1 MKYHANVDAI
11 ECMPMLNKR
20 KAISPIIATLI
31 LIVITVIA
39 GIFLYSF
46 VSGYLG
52 TLSGTT
58 NQPPPNIQF
67 IASSVKPYQKAPPS
81 SSKLPPGTTYY
92 IYNFT
97 FTAENAGTSAV
108 TLETNALVINASN
121 GQSIGIAKVYTG
133 PYGGTTPVTIAPNSE
148 LTFTAMYNFSTS
160 PLPAGNYYVKFTTT
174 SGYTIQSPTVYVS

>member
-1 MKYHANVDAI
+1 MKQ
-11 ECMPMLNKR
+11 KR

-46 VSGYLG
+46 VSGYMG

-67 IASSVKPYQKAPPS
+67 IASSVKPGS
-81 SSKLPPGTTYY
+81 NGGY
-92 IYNFT
+92 IFT
-97 FTAENAGTSAV
+97 FTAENLGTTGV
-108 TLETNALVINASN
+108 TLETNALVINANN
-121 GQSIGIAKVYTG
+121 GQSIGTVSVN
-133 PYGGTTPVTIAPNSE
+133 GGTTPLTIAPNSE
-148 LTFTAMYNFSTS
+148 STFTVIYNSS
-160 PLPAGNYYVKFTTT
+160 PTLSPGNYYIKFTTT

>member
-1 MKYHANVDAI
+1 
-11 ECMPMLNKR
+11 
-20 KAISPIIATLI
+20 

-58 NQPPPNIQF
+58 NQPPPNVQF
-67 IASSVKPYQKAPPS
+67 IASSVKPYQS
-81 SSKLPPGTTYY
+81 NNYY

-97 FTAENAGTSAV
+97 FTAENAGMSAV

-133 PYGGTTPVTIAPNSE
+133 PNGVITPVTIAPNSE
-148 LTFTAMYNFSTS
+148 ATFTAMYNFSTS

>member
-1 MKYHANVDAI
+1 MKQ
-11 ECMPMLNKR
+11 KR

-58 NQPPPNIQF
+58 NQPPPNVQF
-67 IASSVKPYQKAPPS
+67 IASSVKTYQS
-81 SSKLPPGTTYY
+81 NNYY

-121 GQSIGIAKVYTG
+121 GQSMGIAKVYTG
-133 PYGGTTPVTIAPNSE
+133 ANSKTTPVTIAPNSE
-148 LTFTAMYNFSTS
+148 LTFYALYKKTTLSS
-160 PLPAGNYYVKFTTT
+160 GNYYIKFTTT

>member
-1 MKYHANVDAI
+1 MKQ
-11 ECMPMLNKR
+11 KR

-46 VSGYLG
+46 VSGYMG
-52 TLSGTT
+52 ILSGTT
-58 NQPPPNIQF
+58 NQPPPNVQF
-67 IASSVKPYQKAPPS
+67 IASSVKPYQSPS
-81 SSKLPPGTTYY
+81 KSNTYY

-97 FTAENAGTSAV
+97 FTAENLGTAGV
-108 TLETNALVINASN
+108 TIETNALVINASN
-121 GQSIGIAKVYTG
+121 GQVIGTAKVYTG
-133 PYGGTTPVTIAPNSE
+133 PNGVITPVTIAPNSE
-148 LTFTAMYNFSTS
+148 STFTAMYNFSTS

>member
-1 MKYHANVDAI
+1 MKQ
-11 ECMPMLNKR
+11 KR

-52 TLSGTT
+52 TLSGTA

-67 IASSVKPYQKAPPS
+67 IASSVSPNNNNGYS
-81 SSKLPPGTTYY
+81 FS
-92 IYNFT
+92 FT
-97 FTAENAGTSAV
+97 VENAGTSAV
-108 TLETNALVINASN
+108 TIETNALVINASN
-121 GQSIGIAKVYTG
+121 GQLMG
-133 PYGGTTPVTIAPNSE
+133 PASVTVTVSGKTTQGTIPPNSE
-148 LTFTAMYNFSTS
+148 ATITVTYTS
-160 PLPAGNYYVKFTTT
+160 SSPSLSPGNYYVKFTTT

>member
-1 MKYHANVDAI
+1 MKQ
-11 ECMPMLNKR
+11 KR

-46 VSGYLG
+46 VSGYMG

-67 IASSVKPYQKAPPS
+67 IASSVSPNSPNNSGYTFS
-81 SSKLPPGTTYY
+81 FTVENLGTTGV
-92 IYNFT
+92 T
-97 FTAENAGTSAV
+97 F
-108 TLETNALVINASN
+108 ETNALLINASN
-121 GQSIGIAKVYTG
+121 GQSIRPV
-133 PYGGTTPVTIAPNSE
+133 PVNGGTTPVTIAPNSE
-148 LTFTAMYNFSTS
+148 ATITAMYNFSTT
-160 PLPAGNYYVKFTTT
+160 PLPPGNYYVKFTTT

>member
-1 MKYHANVDAI
+1 MKQ
-11 ECMPMLNKR
+11 KR

-58 NQPPPNIQF
+58 NQPPPNVQF
-67 IASSVKPYQKAPPS
+67 IASSVKPGS
-81 SSKLPPGTTYY
+81 NGEY
-92 IYNFT
+92 IFT
-97 FTAENAGTSAV
+97 FTAENLGTTGV
-108 TLETNALVINASN
+108 TLETNGLLINASN
-121 GQSIGIAKVYTG
+121 GQLVGTVYVYTG
-133 PYGGTTPVTIAPNSE
+133 PNGGTTPVTIAPNSE
-148 LTFTAMYNFSTS
+148 ATFTAMYNYTS
-160 PLPAGNYYVKFTTT
+160 LLEAGNYYIKFTTT

>member
-1 MKYHANVDAI
+1 MKQ
-11 ECMPMLNKR
+11 KR

-46 VSGYLG
+46 VSGYMG

-58 NQPPPNIQF
+58 NQPLPNVQF
-67 IASSVKPYQKAPPS
+67 IGSSVKV
-81 SSKLPPGTTYY
+81 SKN
-92 IYNFT
+92 INFT

-121 GQSIGIAKVYTG
+121 GQSIGIAKVSTV
-133 PYGGTTPVTIAPNSE
+133 PTGTTPVTIAPNNE
-148 LTFTAMYNFSTS
+148 LTFCAIFDNSS
-160 PLPAGNYYVKFTTT
+160 ALPAGNYFVKFTTT
-174 SGYTIQSPTVYVS
+174 SGYTIQSPTLYFS

>member
-1 MKYHANVDAI
+1 MKQ
-11 ECMPMLNKR
+11 KR

-46 VSGYLG
+46 VSGYMG

-67 IASSVKPYQKAPPS
+67 IASSAKVS
-81 SSKLPPGTTYY
+81 SSSTK
-92 IYNFT
+92 YNFT

-121 GQSIGIAKVYTG
+121 GQSIGIAEVYTG

-148 LTFTAMYNFSTS
+148 STFTAIYLSS
-160 PLPAGNYYVKFTTT
+160 SALPAGNYYVKFTTT

>member
-1 MKYHANVDAI
+1 MKQ
-11 ECMPMLNKR
+11 KR

-67 IASSVKPYQKAPPS
+67 IASSLTSTPP
-81 SSKLPPGTTYY
+81 
-92 IYNFT
+92 
-97 FTAENAGTSAV
+97 
-108 TLETNALVINASN
+108 
-121 GQSIGIAKVYTG
+121 
-133 PYGGTTPVTIAPNSE
+133 
-148 LTFTAMYNFSTS
+148 
-160 PLPAGNYYVKFTTT
+160 
-174 SGYTIQSPTVYVS
+174 

>member
-1 MKYHANVDAI
+1 MKQ
-11 ECMPMLNKR
+11 KR

-46 VSGYLG
+46 VSGYMG

-67 IASSVKPYQKAPPS
+67 IASSAKVS
-81 SSKLPPGTTYY
+81 STE
-92 IYNFT
+92 YNFT

-121 GQSIGIAKVYTG
+121 GQSIGIAEVYTG
-133 PYGGTTPVTIAPNSE
+133 AKNKITPVTIAPNSE
-148 LTFTAMYNFSTS
+148 LTFYALYSPSS
-160 PLPAGNYYVKFTTT
+160 PLPAGNYYIKFTTT

>member
-1 MKYHANVDAI
+1 MKQ
-11 ECMPMLNKR
+11 KR

-58 NQPPPNIQF
+58 NQPPPNVQF
-67 IASSVKPYQKAPPS
+67 IGSSVKTNKNTGS
-81 SSKLPPGTTYY
+81 STTYY
-92 IYNFT
+92 INFT
-97 FTAENAGTSAV
+97 FTAENLGTTGV

-121 GQSIGIAKVYTG
+121 GQSIGIAKVSFPT
-133 PYGGTTPVTIAPNSE
+133 GTTPVTIAPNNE
-148 LTFTAMYNFSTS
+148 LTFCAIFDNSS
-160 PLPAGNYYVKFTTT
+160 ALPAGNYYVKFTTT
-174 SGYTIQSPTVYVS
+174 SGYTIQSPTLYFS

>member
-1 MKYHANVDAI
+1 MKQ
-11 ECMPMLNKR
+11 KR

-52 TLSGTT
+52 TLSGTA

-67 IASSVKPYQKAPPS
+67 IASSVKP
-81 SSKLPPGTTYY
+81 GTNGG
-92 IYNFT
+92 YNFT
-97 FTAENAGTSAV
+97 FTVENAGTSAV
-108 TLETNALVINASN
+108 TIETNALVINASN
-121 GQSIGIAKVYTG
+121 GQLVGTVYVYTG
-133 PYGGTTPVTIAPNSE
+133 PNGVITPVTIAPNSE
-148 LTFTAMYNFSTS
+148 ATITAMYNYTS
-160 PLPAGNYYVKFTTT
+160 LLEAGNYYVKFTTT

>member
-1 MKYHANVDAI
+1 MKQ
-11 ECMPMLNKR
+11 KR

-58 NQPPPNIQF
+58 NQPPPNVQF
-67 IASSVKPYQKAPPS
+67 IASSVSPNSPNNSGYTFS
-81 SSKLPPGTTYY
+81 FTVENLGTTGV
-92 IYNFT
+92 T
-97 FTAENAGTSAV
+97 F
-108 TLETNALVINASN
+108 ETNALLINAEN
-121 GQSIGIAKVYTG
+121 GQLAG
-133 PYGGTTPVTIAPNSE
+133 PASVSVSGATTQGTIAPNSE
-148 LTFTAMYNFSTS
+148 ATITVTYSTA
-160 PLPAGNYYVKFTTT
+160 LPAGNYYVKFTTT

>member
-1 MKYHANVDAI
+1 MKQ
-11 ECMPMLNKR
+11 KR

-46 VSGYLG
+46 VSGYMG

-67 IASSVKPYQKAPPS
+67 IASSAKVS
-81 SSKLPPGTTYY
+81 STES
-92 IYNFT
+92 NFT

-121 GQSIGIAKVYTG
+121 GQSIGIAEVYTG
-133 PYGGTTPVTIAPNSE
+133 ANGGITPVTITPNSE
-148 LTFTAMYNFSTS
+148 STFTAIYKTSTS
-160 PLPAGNYYVKFTTT
+160 ALPAGNYYVKFTTT

>member
-1 MKYHANVDAI
+1 MKQ
-11 ECMPMLNKR
+11 KR

-46 VSGYLG
+46 VSGYMG

-58 NQPPPNIQF
+58 NQPPPNVQF
-67 IASSVKPYQKAPPS
+67 IASSVNTYQKPS
-81 SSKLPPGTTYY
+81 TSGTNYY

-97 FTAENAGTSAV
+97 FTAENLGTAGV
-108 TLETNALVINASN
+108 TIETNALVINASN
-121 GQSIGIAKVYTG
+121 GQSKGIAKVYTG
-133 PYGGTTPVTIAPNSE
+133 PNGVITPVTIAPNSE
-148 LTFTAMYNFSTS
+148 LTFTAMYNFSNN

-174 SGYTIQSPTVYVS
+174 SGYTIKSPTVYVS

>member
-1 MKYHANVDAI
+1 MKQ
-11 ECMPMLNKR
+11 KR

-67 IASSVKPYQKAPPS
+67 IASSVSKDKYTSPT
-81 SSKLPPGTTYY
+81 SSKTYY
-92 IYNFT
+92 INFT
-97 FTAENAGTSAV
+97 FTAENLGTTGV
-108 TLETNALVINASN
+108 TLETNALVINAEN
-121 GQSIGIAKVYTG
+121 GQSIGIASVSTV
-133 PYGGTTPVTIAPNSE
+133 PTGTTPVTIAPNNE
-148 LTFTAMYNFSTS
+148 LTFCAIFDNGSA
-160 PLPAGNYYVKFTTT
+160 LPAGNYYIKFTTT
-174 SGYTIQSPTVYVS
+174 SGYTIQSPTLYFS

>member
-1 MKYHANVDAI
+1 MKQ
-11 ECMPMLNKR
+11 KR

-58 NQPPPNIQF
+58 NQPPPNVQF
-67 IASSVKPYQKAPPS
+67 IASSVKTYQES
-81 SSKLPPGTTYY
+81 SPGKNIFN

-97 FTAENAGTSAV
+97 FTAENLGTAGV
-108 TLETNALVINASN
+108 TIETNALVINASN
-121 GQSIGIAKVYTG
+121 GQSIGSAEVYVYTG
-133 PYGGTTPVTIAPNSE
+133 SKRITPVTIAPNSE
-148 LTFTAMYNFSTS
+148 LTFCALYSS
-160 PLPAGNYYVKFTTT
+160 GSQLPAGNYYIKFTTT

>member
-1 MKYHANVDAI
+1 MKQ
-11 ECMPMLNKR
+11 KR

-46 VSGYLG
+46 VSGYMG

-58 NQPPPNIQF
+58 NQPPPNVQF
-67 IASSVKPYQKAPPS
+67 IGGSVSTGQNTPS
-81 SSKLPPGTTYY
+81 GNY
-92 IYNFT
+92 INFT

-108 TLETNALVINASN
+108 TLETNALLINAGN
-121 GQSIGIAKVYTG
+121 GQSIGIAYVYTG
-133 PYGGTTPVTIAPNSE
+133 PNGGKTPVTIAPNSE
-148 LTFTAMYNFSTS
+148 STFTALYNQTTLS
-160 PLPAGNYYVKFTTT
+160 PGNYYVKFTTT

>member
-1 MKYHANVDAI
+1 MKQ
-11 ECMPMLNKR
+11 KR

-58 NQPPPNIQF
+58 NQPPPNVQF
-67 IASSVKPYQKAPPS
+67 IASSVQVISTTSSTIPYE
-81 SSKLPPGTTYY
+81 
-92 IYNFT
+92 YNFT
-97 FTAENAGTSAV
+97 FTVENLGTTGV
-108 TLETNALVINASN
+108 TIETNALLINANN
-121 GQSIGIAKVYTG
+121 GQSIGNVYVNTG
-133 PYGGTTPVTIAPNSE
+133 PNGGTTPLTIAPNSQS
-148 LTFTAMYNFSTS
+148 TFTALYNKTTLS
-160 PLPAGNYYVKFTTT
+160 PGNYYIKFTTT